1 VDRLIYMGAAYFCF
15 FQADR
20 ELRARF
26 FIAYFACW
34 TLIGIVMATAF
45 ASVGPCFLEP
55 LFGDHRF
62 DEQMTYLRSA
72 HESYP
77 VFVLHVQE
85 GLASGFRSG
94 SSGLGSGITAMPSM
108 HVSLAFLFFLAMRK
122 VSRFAGLFFGLFAVI
137 ILIGSVH
144 LAYHYAVDGYV
155 SIVTTWLIWL
165 ASGPLA
171 RRVASRGAKQ

>member
-1 VDRLIYMGAAYFCF
+1 
-15 FQADR
+15 
-20 ELRARF
+20 
-26 FIAYFACW
+26 
-34 TLIGIVMATAF
+34 
-45 ASVGPCFLEP
+45 
-55 LFGDHRF
+55 
-62 DEQMTYLRSA
+62 
-72 HESYP
+72 
-77 VFVLHVQE
+77 
-85 GLASGFRSG
+85 
-94 SSGLGSGITAMPSM
+94 M

-122 VSRFAGLFFGLFAVI
+122 VSRFAGLFFGLFTVI

>member
-1 VDRLIYMGAAYFCF
+1 MGAAYFCF

-34 TLIGIVMATAF
+34 TLLGIAMATVF
-45 ASVGPCFLEP
+45 ASVGPCFLGP
-55 LFGDHRF
+55 LLGDQRF
-62 DEQMTYLRSA
+62 DEQMAYLRSA
-72 HESYP
+72 NESYP
-77 VFVLHVQE
+77 VFVLRVQE
-85 GLASGFRSG
+85 GLAAGFRSG

-108 HVSLAFLFFLAMRK
+108 HVSLAFLFFLAMRT
-122 VSRFAGLFFGLFAVI
+122 VSWVAGIGFGFFALI

-155 SIVTTWLIWL
+155 SIIATWLIWT

-171 RRVASRGAKQ
+171 RRVAGRAVKA